1 MIRNNYC
8 VFLKFHLT
16 VLSNN
21 RAFLKQKKTSEQ
33 QKLQTRSN
41 NTTKPCRGA
50 FGSVLQNR
58 GFILVVSSKRHRFSL
73 SKGTPA
79 HRDTFYG
86 DREVP

>member
-58 GFILVVSSKRHRFSL
+58 GFILVVSSKRHCFSL

-79 HRDTFYG
+79 HRDTFHG